1 MEGIILISQLNEM
14 FRRELGVDKCVSLK
28 VLGTILMINFFKS
41 KLILT
46 FCNFFELFN
55 SWV

>member
-28 VLGTILMINFFKS
+28 VLGTILMINFFF
-41 KLILT
+41 T
-46 FCNFFELFN
+46 
-55 SWV
+55 V